1 MKLSHWLWYASFQ
14 YLLDYWIMDTHTA
27 AQLFD
32 VLSSPVRLEI
42 YRQLVKAGRDGR
54 VAGELSSALD
64 IAPSNLS
71 FHLKALS
78 HADMVSAR
86 AEGRFLRYRA
96 NLGQMLNLVDF
107 LSESCCEGHA
117 DYCTTLRAQSRCQP
131 MLQLVES

>member
-1 MKLSHWLWYASFQ
+1 
-14 YLLDYWIMDTHTA
+14 MDTHTA

-117 DYCTTLRAQSRCQP
+117 DYSPPCAPSRAASRCCNWWNP
-131 MLQLVES
+131 DYLWSVL